1 MDSIN
6 SADFENFA
14 EVLLAAVEPYNGQ
27 PCLVDTYRQDLEQE
41 LQQLEQ
47 EHQAKQKQQQQ
58 EKPRPSPFDSK
69 MSIINQ
75 LMAPAKKPAPELNL
89 GNSRLFKRR
98 EEQRLEKELA
108 EKNKAQGIV
117 S

>member
-14 EVLLAAVEPYNGQ
+14 EVLFAAVEPYNGE
-27 PCLVDTYRQDLEQE
+27 PCLCDTYPQILLQDQQRLEQE
-41 LQQLEQ
+41 Y
-47 EHQAKQKQQQQ
+47 QAKQQQQQ
-58 EKPRPSPFDSK
+58 EKQRPSPFDSK

-108 EKNKAQGIV
+108 EKNKT
-117 S
+117 

>member
-1 MDSIN
+1 MDGIT

-14 EVLLAAVEPYNGQ
+14 ANVFAAAEPYNGQ

-41 LQQLEQ
+41 LQAL
-47 EHQAKQKQQQQ
+47 AKQQQQ
-58 EKPRPSPFDSK
+58 QKKPSPFDSK
-69 MSIINQ
+69 MSIINE

-89 GNSRLFKRR
+89 ANSRLFKRR

-108 EKNKAQGIV
+108 EKNKA
-117 S
+117 

>member
-14 EVLLAAVEPYNGQ
+14 ANVFAAVEPYNGQ
-27 PCLVDTYRQDLEQE
+27 PCLVDTYPKILLQDQQRLEK
-41 LQQLEQ
+41 QQQ
-47 EHQAKQKQQQQ
+47 QAKQQQQ

-75 LMAPAKKPAPELNL
+75 LMSPAKKPAPELNL
-89 GNSRLFKRR
+89 VNSRLFKRR

-108 EKNKAQGIV
+108 EKNKT
-117 S
+117 

>member
-14 EVLLAAVEPYNGQ
+14 EILFAAVEPYNGE
-27 PCLVDTYRQDLEQE
+27 PCLVDTYRQDLQQE

-47 EHQAKQKQQQQ
+47 EYQAKQQQQ
-58 EKPRPSPFDSK
+58 QQQRPSPFDSK

-75 LMAPAKKPAPELNL
+75 LMAPTKKPAPELNL

-108 EKNKAQGIV
+108 EKKKA
-117 S
+117 